1 MPEGRSSLILVI
13 GSARNGSL
21 AVPGIPRN
29 PGIPPALHPVSDQ
42 HDANSTPVPPSEA
55 PNEELDQLA
64 RHLVE
69 LGAETET
76 ERAVK
81 RIAPWVG
88 SFLIHLGLIV
98 LGFLIVAAWRT
109 ATEEEESVVI
119 TADYYQLEYEP
130 LASLQTTASEE
141 EQTPLQD
148 RVKTESVEQLLD
160 DRLTEVDTDSLQLFS
175 DAASRSRPSTFA
187 PEAREGTAKFAGLT
201 GTNARRIVFI
211 VDASGSM
218 IGTLQIVLDELARSV
233 DQLSPQQ
240 SFAIIFFQEN
250 EALAVPPAD
259 KLIPAEPQEKV
270 RALKW
275 VRETVIPRGRSNPLA
290 AIQLGLRLKPD
301 VIFML
306 SNDITGSG
314 QYEIDQQEL
323 LATLDRLN
331 PVNDETGRRATQI
344 QCIQFL
350 DPDPLNTLQKIA
362 EAHSGPH
369 GYRFLSRRE
378 LGLGVR

>member
-1 MPEGRSSLILVI
+1 MPEGPSSLILVF

-21 AVPGIPRN
+21 AVTLAPWN
-29 PGIPPALHPVSDQ
+29 PSFVSDR
-42 HDANSTPVPPSEA
+42 HDFNSASAPPGDA
-55 PNEELDQLA
+55 PEGDLDQLA

-109 ATEEEESVVI
+109 VASEEESVII

-130 LASLQTTASEE
+130 LASLQTTPSEE
-141 EQTPLQD
+141 DQTPLQD
-148 RVKTESVEQLLD
+148 QIEVESVEQMLD
-160 DRLTEVDTDSLQLFS
+160 ERFAEVDTDSLQLIS
-175 DAASRSRPSTFA
+175 DAASRSRPTTFA

-218 IGTLQIVLDELARSV
+218 IGTLQIVLDELARSI

-250 EALAVPPAD
+250 QALAVPPAD
-259 KLIPAEPQEKV
+259 RLIPAERDEKI

-275 VRETVIPRGRSNPLA
+275 VNDQIIPKGRSNPLE
-290 AIQLGLRLKPD
+290 AIQLGMRLKPD

-306 SNDITGSG
+306 SNNITGSG
-314 QYEIDQQEL
+314 QYEIDQSEL

-331 PVNDETGRRATQI
+331 PVTRETGQRATQI

-350 DPDPLNTLQKIA
+350 DPDPLDTLRKIA